1 MVPPTPSAG
10 MASRCSVL
18 KAPSRGGL
26 TKRGSSRTVS
36 TNADHRA
43 TRAASEAAA
52 NHPPHFLHDE
62 LAGMQDQ
69 SKLGWKLIDAA
80 LERFNKDSVSR
91 YDNLV
96 PLRLPILDLAK
107 RSTDQM
113 PELALPSVQAWF
125 DKYLRIL
132 FGEDTPRY
140 KMMKMAISMRRALF
154 LFEGLDAAGQ
164 LREAV
169 EILIQGFVKEGHFL
183 LMTSR
188 RLPQGSSLESL
199 PEHIVAME
207 MQPLSDEQK
216 RAIAHSRLG
225 LQGLQSFNTF
235 LTKIRRGQRGSDGGE
250 TQEQDDIF
258 GNPMMLSMLLCYLS
272 PKAGDET
279 EHRSPATDGEG
290 VDLMAVYRVS
300 VTVMLKR
307 MLLQQQAD
315 RHINEELLEDCSRV
329 LERAAMNMQAK
340 RDTQIECEAFEKEL
354 TIQLK
359 ERWTK
364 NLRAS
369 VDLGRAM
376 LLRMHREGNRTMIR
390 FMIKGFQDYFSA
402 CAISKGDDSDH
413 LLDQVSYQAL
423 LKDDWWAQMLDM
435 LAQAWPKQYVQ
446 LMEKKIDKFKDEH
459 GGSALH
465 LAAKVGHVP
474 IFRLV
479 KKFSDANQV
488 LSAKNAE
495 DQTPLHVAAENGHHA
510 VCQLIIEKK
519 GSVDVED
526 SKERLPLHLALQSGH
541 FSLARFLLDK
551 LEEEASMQPAAH
563 SNQKKEDL
571 SERLARRILS
581 KSTGDEPLDEEDFL
595 GEVPNIFPE
604 MKYFRKEEQNEYKRQ
619 MASLLSVYWVC
630 SDDYDSFARKQ
641 SDEEKLKEE
650 SWEGLQEWAK
660 NKVQMTPRRVAAVL
674 VYCAIAGIG
683 KIAPFQKHFA
693 ADATEPISAL
703 ASIVQR
709 HSVLVPSFQRLDDEE
724 QHLILGCL
732 KAHANFNFGQFLQA
746 ESLPVSLFKCKELVM
761 SQEETMTNVFGFF
774 LFTVFMS
781 LCAILGVKSLEGSL
795 FMTEEMYKNFKVGLE
810 SLTKLTDAESGDVY
824 NGFLRKRAELAGV
837 EFDEESPTLEQKAIV
852 RLSCLTRIFEKEKGS
867 LVFEA
872 FMSLP
877 PGVREEL
884 TGFLNA
890 DGLSKRGFL
899 LMHSPNLMC
908 NAFQNKN
915 LSLDKAMR
923 QLLKMY
929 QLSEEAFPAPA
940 DGEAGV
946 ITVMVEEMATHA
958 KKCEDAE
965 SFDSTNLEV
974 SKFQGVNADR
984 TAKIVLSPW
993 QNNTDK
999 RLLISLDED
1008 VSELFYDVSVQ
1019 TVTESSF
1026 IQRLKTCFPELK
1038 YLDGDDPGVPELRKR
1053 TLCTM
1058 LCIYWL
1064 AGDRHEEF
1072 IRGQAVA
1079 SQLQESSWQWI
1090 QQWISPMLEDPD
1102 VMNVVCAAVMVKAVC
1117 RIPKFQKQ
1125 QAPGI
1130 LDLRDV
1136 MKHVL
1141 ENCPKV
1147 LPSYQRLEEDD
1158 RHQLAECLSH
1168 DIELERLVN
1177 AESCPAG
1184 LGVVREL
1191 VQLSRDAP
1199 EVATRRSFDS
1209 LSLLLW
1215 SSFLDLAG
1223 SMGNESQEG
1232 SFYMTEERYQKIFI
1246 AQESLQKMRSDSCSE
1261 TEVYDFLLEKRVEK
1275 HVTFEP
1281 DPESKACARLACLAN
1296 IRNSSDA
1303 ADVREALCSSE
1314 VLKTPEERARMVR
1327 YLTSAPRER
1336 HSVVEPEA
1344 AEEQTPSAL
1353 VERPSFALR
1362 EATSFLEKA
1371 RDNPEIGISQATRI
1385 LLRVFDE
1392 ATKEFNGVD
1401 AAMVHIDFTE
1411 LASFAADFV
1420 GSAKFQD
1427 VPFEL
1432 KRTTPTAFEATV
1444 IPKVWIP
1451 VSNEQV
1457 LEKLKKNAVELCMD
1471 LRDHK
1476 LPERVFRDRIAHI
1489 YPEMAYFGPNATN
1502 LANQTV
1508 CSLCCVYWLL
1518 SNQHEA
1524 FIRGQPSDCQLSR
1537 QSWAWIQD
1545 WLQKSVRLTT
1555 PEKIDAVL
1563 TIMAIH
1569 ALGKFPAFR
1578 ADFPYVKHHT
1588 QEMHDLALAQILQNN
1603 PEVVPSFNRLDAETK
1618 KLIIDCLSVDFEF
1631 SQFLLGENT
1640 AANLVM
1646 VKDRL
1651 KGHGQNGHSFFLF
1664 RIFAQMCGKLGPKSQ
1679 SGCLFMNENQFKRCT
1694 PGLKALQALWKLD
1707 GKACYNDFI
1716 LLRGS
1721 KAMSRFASPEHQAL
1735 SRLLCLFDAY
1745 DKDGGSALCNAFD
1758 ELAVEERQSL
1768 TQWLNSDSEK
1778 CCVII
1783 PGASTMLQNAKANTN
1798 VGLPRALRFLLK
1810 VREQCQQHEKNS
1822 SCSRRVIQF
1831 GNIATWA
1838 KDYRGDTPG
1847 ESWEEPGP
1855 DQGLPAH
1862 RPVLVPA
1869 DPALDRRFTAA
1880 QQRGDV
1886 DADAAEATG

>member
-1 MVPPTPSAG
+1 MQKFSIEESIAEAAVLQSEEHNVFIQSSILLADLKGAEGTNAATTSGMDGVRRNWQLAISILDSGCETQTFPHPDIASYNSAISACGKSAQWHEALKVFETVATSKLRPTVISWSAAVSSCEKGVAWTEALALLRGMARRNVQADVFTYSALVTAGGKALYWNAAIAVMFVMKHRELQPNLVTYNAAMSALVEGGEWFRSVEIMEGFYKHQLQPDIVSFGAAVSAHGRGRSWERSCYLLEELRECRLRLDLVTYNSALIACEAAGQWRQTLLLIEAMAIDRLRGDVISFSAAVSACDRRGRWQSALFPEAGLNRLLSRGLRPDGFSFGPVIRGHERQGDSARADGWCIRMNALGVQVGHKPRDLSRRRATLGDPKSTRCGDIDESYRHTLIIERSEKVENENEDALIPASAGEDSMSLSQFPRGLEDETALRYLSDQVCCQALLNATAFEEELHKIKAFYRARHSSIIDALSGTRLDVRTCVIPQLTVSVLPGNAAPVPPPALEMQKSGSSNLMVPPTPSGG

-80 LERFNKDSVSR
+80 LERFNKATPSCLPSAFWVIGAPGSGKNTLMCRVIMDSVSR

-279 EHRSPATDGEG
+279 EQRSPATDGEG

-423 LKDDWWAQMLDM
+423 LKDGWWAQMLDM

-551 LEEEASMQPAAH
+551 LEEEASLQPAAH
-563 SNQKKEDL
+563 NNQKKEDL

-641 SDEEKLKEE
+641 STEEKLTMG

-703 ASIVQR
+703 AS
-709 HSVLVPSFQRLDDEE
+709 
-724 QHLILGCL
+724 
-732 KAHANFNFGQFLQA
+732 
-746 ESLPVSLFKCKELVM
+746 
-761 SQEETMTNVFGFF
+761 
-774 LFTVFMS
+774 
-781 LCAILGVKSLEGSL
+781 
-795 FMTEEMYKNFKVGLE
+795 
-810 SLTKLTDAESGDVY
+810 
-824 NGFLRKRAELAGV
+824 
-837 EFDEESPTLEQKAIV
+837 
-852 RLSCLTRIFEKEKGS
+852 
-867 LVFEA
+867 
-872 FMSLP
+872 
-877 PGVREEL
+877 
-884 TGFLNA
+884 
-890 DGLSKRGFL
+890 
-899 LMHSPNLMC
+899 
-908 NAFQNKN
+908 
-915 LSLDKAMR
+915 
-923 QLLKMY
+923 
-929 QLSEEAFPAPA
+929 
-940 DGEAGV
+940 
-946 ITVMVEEMATHA
+946 
-958 KKCEDAE
+958 
-965 SFDSTNLEV
+965 
-974 SKFQGVNADR
+974 
-984 TAKIVLSPW
+984 
-993 QNNTDK
+993 
-999 RLLISLDED
+999 
-1008 VSELFYDVSVQ
+1008 
-1019 TVTESSF
+1019 
-1026 IQRLKTCFPELK
+1026 
-1038 YLDGDDPGVPELRKR
+1038 
-1053 TLCTM
+1053 
-1058 LCIYWL
+1058 
-1064 AGDRHEEF
+1064 
-1072 IRGQAVA
+1072 
-1079 SQLQESSWQWI
+1079 
-1090 QQWISPMLEDPD
+1090 
-1102 VMNVVCAAVMVKAVC
+1102 
-1117 RIPKFQKQ
+1117 
-1125 QAPGI
+1125 
-1130 LDLRDV
+1130 
-1136 MKHVL
+1136 
-1141 ENCPKV
+1141 
-1147 LPSYQRLEEDD
+1147 
-1158 RHQLAECLSH
+1158 
-1168 DIELERLVN
+1168 
-1177 AESCPAG
+1177 
-1184 LGVVREL
+1184 
-1191 VQLSRDAP
+1191 
-1199 EVATRRSFDS
+1199 
-1209 LSLLLW
+1209 
-1215 SSFLDLAG
+1215 
-1223 SMGNESQEG
+1223 
-1232 SFYMTEERYQKIFI
+1232 
-1246 AQESLQKMRSDSCSE
+1246 
-1261 TEVYDFLLEKRVEK
+1261 
-1275 HVTFEP
+1275 
-1281 DPESKACARLACLAN
+1281 
-1296 IRNSSDA
+1296 
-1303 ADVREALCSSE
+1303 
-1314 VLKTPEERARMVR
+1314 
-1327 YLTSAPRER
+1327 
-1336 HSVVEPEA
+1336 
-1344 AEEQTPSAL
+1344 
-1353 VERPSFALR
+1353 
-1362 EATSFLEKA
+1362 
-1371 RDNPEIGISQATRI
+1371 
-1385 LLRVFDE
+1385 
-1392 ATKEFNGVD
+1392 
-1401 AAMVHIDFTE
+1401 
-1411 LASFAADFV
+1411 
-1420 GSAKFQD
+1420 
-1427 VPFEL
+1427 
-1432 KRTTPTAFEATV
+1432 
-1444 IPKVWIP
+1444 
-1451 VSNEQV
+1451 
-1457 LEKLKKNAVELCMD
+1457 
-1471 LRDHK
+1471 
-1476 LPERVFRDRIAHI
+1476 
-1489 YPEMAYFGPNATN
+1489 
-1502 LANQTV
+1502 
-1508 CSLCCVYWLL
+1508 
-1518 SNQHEA
+1518 
-1524 FIRGQPSDCQLSR
+1524 
-1537 QSWAWIQD
+1537 
-1545 WLQKSVRLTT
+1545 
-1555 PEKIDAVL
+1555 
-1563 TIMAIH
+1563 
-1569 ALGKFPAFR
+1569 
-1578 ADFPYVKHHT
+1578 
-1588 QEMHDLALAQILQNN
+1588 
-1603 PEVVPSFNRLDAETK
+1603 
-1618 KLIIDCLSVDFEF
+1618 
-1631 SQFLLGENT
+1631 
-1640 AANLVM
+1640 
-1646 VKDRL
+1646 
-1651 KGHGQNGHSFFLF
+1651 
-1664 RIFAQMCGKLGPKSQ
+1664 
-1679 SGCLFMNENQFKRCT
+1679 
-1694 PGLKALQALWKLD
+1694 
-1707 GKACYNDFI
+1707 
-1716 LLRGS
+1716 
-1721 KAMSRFASPEHQAL
+1721 
-1735 SRLLCLFDAY
+1735 
-1745 DKDGGSALCNAFD
+1745 
-1758 ELAVEERQSL
+1758 
-1768 TQWLNSDSEK
+1768 
-1778 CCVII
+1778 
-1783 PGASTMLQNAKANTN
+1783 
-1798 VGLPRALRFLLK
+1798 
-1810 VREQCQQHEKNS
+1810 
-1822 SCSRRVIQF
+1822 
-1831 GNIATWA
+1831 
-1838 KDYRGDTPG
+1838 
-1847 ESWEEPGP
+1847 
-1855 DQGLPAH
+1855 
-1862 RPVLVPA
+1862 
-1869 DPALDRRFTAA
+1869 
-1880 QQRGDV
+1880 
-1886 DADAAEATG
+1886 